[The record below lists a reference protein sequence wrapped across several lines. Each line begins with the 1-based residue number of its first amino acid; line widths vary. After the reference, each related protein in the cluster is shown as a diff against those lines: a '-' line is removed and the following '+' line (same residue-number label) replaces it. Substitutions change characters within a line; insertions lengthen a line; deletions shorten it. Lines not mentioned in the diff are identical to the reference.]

1 MYCMK
6 IDPSQGVQGSIA
18 MKIIITKIVKGNHNH
33 RLGIYCKSKY
43 YLIKLKIYI

>member
-6 IDPSQGVQGSIA
+6 IDPSRGDEGSTA
-18 MKIIITKIVKGNHNH
+18 MRIIITKVVKGNHNH
-33 RLGIYCKSKY
+33 PLGTYCKSEY